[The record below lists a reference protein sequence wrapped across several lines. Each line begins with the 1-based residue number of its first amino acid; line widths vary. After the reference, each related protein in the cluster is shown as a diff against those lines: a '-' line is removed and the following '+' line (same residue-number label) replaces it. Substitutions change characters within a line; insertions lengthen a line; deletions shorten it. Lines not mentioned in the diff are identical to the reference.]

1 MNHADIFNMMVEEA
15 ISEVNK
21 SGWRT
26 APQNAVTLTAFGM
39 ICKKVEQKID
49 RIVKPAWVIAISIA
63 GSALWFIISSIL
75 GLE

>member
-1 MNHADIFNMMVEEA
+1 MNHVDIFNMMVEEA

-21 SGWRT
+21 SGWRA

-49 RIVKPAWVIAISIA
+49 RIVKPAWVIAVSIA
-63 GSALWFIISSIL
+63 GSALWFIISSML
-75 GLE
+75 GLG